1 MTYMKKRGVLFLLIF
16 SVLTL
21 SAQEIPEKDKI
32 LLSTEEDEIID
43 NILGD
48 DIDVD
53 QFLKSISSFQ
63 FLYFSVDYN
72 TKSYFS
78 GRDIGTD
85 QFNINPQITY
95 IHSSGF
101 FVGVNGVYYSEF
113 TPKWDYTSLTAGYGQ
128 SFGKNKSYNWTSS
141 YASYFYSDGV
151 DNPFTNAISFGL
163 ETTNKKKTLGT
174 ELTTTYLFG
183 NDTSFQL
190 ISSNYGIVNLSKTK
204 EYQLRLRP
212 ELNIVIAQQT
222 IQLARTVTVR
232 GKQFTRKTQKNDFG
246 LINTQLQ
253 IPLQLNVGGFD
264 FELGYVVNF
273 PTALEGETGLG
284 ITNNI
289 NFSVSYLLG
298 F

>member
-1 MTYMKKRGVLFLLIF
+1 MKKTGVLLLLIF
-16 SVLTL
+16 SVLTIY
-21 SAQEIPEKDKI
+21 AQEIPEKDKI
-32 LLSTEEDEIID
+32 ALSTEEDEIID
-43 NILGD
+43 NLLGD

-53 QFLKSISSFQ
+53 QFLESIASFQ

-72 TKSYFS
+72 NKTYFS

-95 IHSSGF
+95 IHSNGF

-113 TPKWDYTSLTAGYGQ
+113 TPNWDYTSVTVGYGQ
-128 SFGKNKSYNWTSS
+128 SFGKSKTYKWTSS
-141 YASYFYSDGV
+141 YARYFYSAGV

-163 ETTNKKKTLGT
+163 EATNKKKTLGT
-174 ELTTTYLFG
+174 ELSATYLFG
-183 NDTSFQL
+183 DDTSFQV
-190 ISSNYGIVNLSKTK
+190 ISSSYGVVNLFKAK

-212 ELNIVIAQQT
+212 ELNIVVAQQT
-222 IQLARTVTVR
+222 IQLAQTFTIR
-232 GKQFTRKTQKNDFG
+232 GRKFTRYIQNNDFG

-253 IPLQLNVGGFD
+253 IPLQLNVGDFD

-273 PTALEGETGLG
+273 PSALEGETGLE

-289 NFSVSYLLG
+289 NFSISYLLG

>member
-1 MTYMKKRGVLFLLIF
+1 MKKTGVLLLLIF
-16 SVLTL
+16 SVLTIY
-21 SAQEIPEKDKI
+21 AQEIPEKDKI
-32 LLSTEEDEIID
+32 ALSTEEDEIID
-43 NILGD
+43 NLLGD

-53 QFLKSISSFQ
+53 QFLESIASFQ

-72 TKSYFS
+72 NKTYFS

-95 IHSSGF
+95 IHSNGF

-113 TPKWDYTSLTAGYGQ
+113 TPNWDYTSVTVGYGQ
-128 SFGKNKSYNWTSS
+128 SFGKSKAYKWTSS
-141 YASYFYSDGV
+141 YARYFYSAGV

-163 ETTNKKKTLGT
+163 EATNKKKTLGT
-174 ELTTTYLFG
+174 ELSATYLFG
-183 NDTSFQL
+183 DDTSFQVV
-190 ISSNYGIVNLSKTK
+190 SSSYGVVNLFKAK

-212 ELNIVIAQQT
+212 ELNIVVAQQT
-222 IQLARTVTVR
+222 IQLAQTFTIR
-232 GKQFTRKTQKNDFG
+232 GRKFTRYIQNNDFG

-253 IPLQLNVGGFD
+253 IPLQLNVGDFD
-264 FELGYVVNF
+264 FELGYIVNF
-273 PTALEGETGLG
+273 PSALEGETGLE

-289 NFSVSYLLG
+289 NFSISYLLG

>member
-1 MTYMKKRGVLFLLIF
+1 MKKIVALFLLIF
-16 SVLTL
+16 SVFTVH
-21 SAQEIPEKDKI
+21 AQEITEKDNI
-32 LLSTEEDEIID
+32 TLSTEEDEIID
-43 NILGD
+43 NLLGD

-53 QFLKSISSFQ
+53 QFLKSIATFQ

-72 TKSYFS
+72 TKTYFS

-95 IHSSGF
+95 IHSNGF

-113 TPKWDYTSLTAGYGQ
+113 TPNWDYTSVTAGYGQ
-128 SFGKNKSYNWTSS
+128 SFGKNKSYKWTSS
-141 YASYFYSDGV
+141 YARYFYSAGV

-163 ETTNKKKTLGT
+163 EVTNTKKTLGT
-174 ELTTTYLFG
+174 ELSATYLFG
-183 NDTSFQL
+183 DDTSFQMT
-190 ISSNYGIVNLSKTK
+190 SSSYGVVNLSNTK
-204 EYQLRLRP
+204 DYQLRFRP

-222 IQLARTVTVR
+222 IQLAQTFTVR
-232 GKQFTRKTQKNDFG
+232 GREITRYIQNNDFG

-253 IPLQLNVGGFD
+253 IPLQLNVDNFD
-264 FELGYVVNF
+264 FELGYIVNF
-273 PTALEGETGLG
+273 PSALEGETGLE
-284 ITNNI
+284 ITNNF

>member
-1 MTYMKKRGVLFLLIF
+1 MKKTGVLLLLIF
-16 SVLTL
+16 SVLTIYG
-21 SAQEIPEKDKI
+21 QEIPEKDKI
-32 LLSTEEDEIID
+32 ALSTEEDEIID
-43 NILGD
+43 NLLGD

-53 QFLKSISSFQ
+53 QFLESIASFQ

-72 TKSYFS
+72 NKTYFS

-95 IHSSGF
+95 IHSNGF

-113 TPKWDYTSLTAGYGQ
+113 TPNWDYTSVTVGYGQ
-128 SFGKNKSYNWTSS
+128 SFGKTKTYKWTSS
-141 YASYFYSDGV
+141 YARYFYSAGV

-163 ETTNKKKTLGT
+163 EATNKKKTLGT
-174 ELTTTYLFG
+174 ELSATYLFG
-183 NDTSFQL
+183 DDTSFQV
-190 ISSNYGIVNLSKTK
+190 ISSSYGVVNLSKTK

-212 ELNIVIAQQT
+212 ELNIVVAQQT
-222 IQLARTVTVR
+222 IQLAQTFTIR
-232 GKQFTRKTQKNDFG
+232 GRKFTRYIQNNDFG

-253 IPLQLNVGGFD
+253 IPLQLNVGDFD
-264 FELGYVVNF
+264 FELGYIVNF
-273 PTALEGETGLG
+273 PSALEGETGLE

-289 NFSVSYLLG
+289 NFSISYLLG